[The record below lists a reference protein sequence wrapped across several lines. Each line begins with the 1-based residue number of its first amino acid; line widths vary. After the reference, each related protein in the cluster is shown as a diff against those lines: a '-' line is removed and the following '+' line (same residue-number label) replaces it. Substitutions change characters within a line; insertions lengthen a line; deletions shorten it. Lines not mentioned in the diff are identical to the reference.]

1 MRSLSYKRVF
11 DRSILGSVIAHYKSL
26 AGISTQIKKAYRE
39 YVLKKGSP
47 SIVPIG
53 IDAAQRA
60 ELENAYSNK
69 PIGAGLSWI
78 SELYIN
84 GLNSCPFCGG
94 DGARTIEHYLPQTSY
109 PEFSV
114 YSLNLLP
121 SCGSCNSKRNS
132 LNAHGA
138 ATSPLHPYFDKHILN
153 KLNVYTVISIECGI
167 IGFDLS
173 YDRTPFTEEEQLRID
188 YHMEISLDETSY
200 INRTLDSLETLRISS
215 EKYSSPIKFRAEV
228 IDDQIYISER
238 KKDYNSWHH
247 ALCKGLANLSNDELQ
262 IIFGDSF
269 GARASSQSHG
279 CLSSLKL

>member
-1 MRSLSYKRVF
+1 
-11 DRSILGSVIAHYKSL
+11 VIIHYKSL
-26 AGISTQIKKAYRE
+26 AGIREQIKIAYRE

-47 SIVPIG
+47 SIIPIM
-53 IDAAQRA
+53 IDTTQRA
-60 ELENAYSNK
+60 EFENAYSNK
-69 PIGAGLSWI
+69 SIGAGLSWI

-94 DGARTIEHYLPQTSY
+94 DGARTIEHYLPQASY

-132 LNAHGA
+132 LNAYGA
-138 ATSPLHPYFDKHILN
+138 ATRPLHPYFDKRILN
-153 KLNVYTVISIECGI
+153 KLNAYTVVTLKSGI

-173 YDRTPFTEEEQLRID
+173 YDRLQFTEEEQLRID

-200 INRTLDSLETLRISS
+200 INRTLDSLETLKISA
-215 EKYSSPIKFRAEV
+215 EKYISPAKFRAQV

-247 ALCKGLANLSNDELQ
+247 ALCKGLSNLSNDELQ
-262 IIFGDSF
+262 VIFGGSF
-269 GARASSQSHG
+269 GARTSSVACQ
-279 CLSSLKL
+279 SSLTS

>member
-11 DRSILGSVIAHYKSL
+11 DRSLLGSVIAHYKSL
-26 AGISTQIKKAYRE
+26 ASISAQIKIAYRE

-47 SIVPIG
+47 SIIPIE
-53 IDAAQRA
+53 IDTVQRA
-60 ELENAYSNK
+60 EFENAYSNK
-69 PIGAGLSWI
+69 PIGSGLSWI

-94 DGARTIEHYLPQTSY
+94 DGARTIEHYLPQASY

-153 KLNVYTVISIECGI
+153 KLNAYTVVSLDCGV
-167 IGFDLS
+167 IGFYLS
-173 YDRTPFTEEEQLRID
+173 YDHSPFTEEEQFRID

-215 EKYSSPIKFRAEV
+215 EKYSTPMEFRTEV

-247 ALCKGLANLSNDELQ
+247 ALCKGLANLSDDELQ

-269 GARASSQSHG
+269 GARASAP
-279 CLSSLKL
+279 SLGRLRNLTP

>member
-1 MRSLSYKRVF
+1 MTLRSLSYKRIF
-11 DRSILGSVIAHYKSL
+11 DRTILESVLAHYTSL
-26 AGISTQIKKAYRE
+26 VGISGQIKNSYRQ

-47 SIVPIG
+47 SIVPIEVSE
-53 IDAAQRA
+53 AQRGDF
-60 ELENAYSNK
+60 ENAYSNK
-69 PIGAGLSWI
+69 PVSAGLNWI

-94 DGARTIEHYLPQTSY
+94 DGARTIEHYLPQASY

-138 ATSPLHPYFDKHILN
+138 TTSPLHPYFDKQILK
-153 KLNVYTVISIECGI
+153 KLNVYTVVNFDCGI
-167 IGFDLS
+167 IGFHLT
-173 YDRTPFTEEEQLRID
+173 YDRTPFNDEEQLRID
-188 YHMEISLDETSY
+188 YHIEISLDETSY
-200 INRTLDSLETLRISS
+200 INRTLDSLETLRISA
-215 EKYSSPIKFRAEV
+215 EKYNSATEFRKQV

-247 ALCKGLANLSNDELQ
+247 ALCKGLAALSNDNLHA
-262 IIFGDSF
+262 IFGDSF
-269 GARASSQSHG
+269 NLRAPPPSNESD
-279 CLSSLKL
+279 